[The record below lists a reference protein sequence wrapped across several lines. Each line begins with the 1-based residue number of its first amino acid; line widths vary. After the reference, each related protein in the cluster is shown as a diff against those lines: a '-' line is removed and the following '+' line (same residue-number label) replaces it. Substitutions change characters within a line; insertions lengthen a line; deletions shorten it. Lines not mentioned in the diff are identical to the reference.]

1 MIDYPALFLLSKKR
15 IKDEIHLLPQSYFEI
30 GMIYRELKRTSEA
43 KRMLKRARDDYSNY
57 ISECMINFRVVNALD
72 LIKKEKAAS
81 VNLLK

>member
-1 MIDYPALFLLSKKR
+1 
-15 IKDEIHLLPQSYFEI
+15 
-30 GMIYRELKRTSEA
+30 MIYRELKRTSEA